1 MAMPSPLDPLMKE
14 MLYIA
19 VSVTNGCGYCIH
31 SHTAAAK
38 VKGMT
43 DAEHAD
49 LMRVISLAAKTNQLA
64 MALQVPV
71 DTVFD
76 ASGETK
82 ASERPA

>member
-1 MAMPSPLDPLMKE
+1 
-14 MLYIA
+14 
-19 VSVTNGCGYCIH
+19 
-31 SHTAAAK
+31 
-38 VKGMT
+38 
-43 DAEHAD
+43 
-49 LMRVISLAAKTNQLA
+49 